1 MSVEHKLYGC
11 QSMTRELR
19 RVLVRAPRDQDQH
32 GWGACGWR
40 EEPDLRRIAEEHEA
54 FCALLADAG
63 AEVALAESDTGGN
76 PDAIYTYDPA
86 LVTDEGALLLR
97 PGKRIRRGEVDAM
110 AEDFERAGVPIAGR
124 LEEPAWAEGGDCCW
138 LDERTLLVGCGYRTN
153 EAGIERLRELLP
165 DVEVIVYDLPHW
177 RGRREVMHLMSLIS
191 PLAPDLAVVYAP
203 LLPTRLAQLLEER
216 EVELVEVP
224 DEEFET
230 LGSNVLALAPR
241 VALAVERNPRTRARM
256 EQAAVEVLTYR
267 GEELSKGDGGPTCLT
282 RPLLRT

>member
-1 MSVEHKLYGC
+1 VSVEPKLYGC
-11 QSMTRELR
+11 QSMTGELR
-19 RVLVRAPRDQDQH
+19 RVLVRAPRDEDQH

-40 EEPDLRRIAEEHEA
+40 EEPDTRRIAQEHEA

-63 AEVALAESDTGGN
+63 ADVVRAESDTGGN

-86 LVTDEGALLLR
+86 LVTDEGALLLH
-97 PGKRIRRGEVDAM
+97 PGKRIRRGEVGAM
-110 AEDFERAGVPIAGR
+110 AEDFERAGVPVAGR
-124 LEEPAWAEGGDCCW
+124 LQDPASAEGGDCCW
-138 LDERTLLVGCGYRTN
+138 LDERTLLVACGYRTN
-153 EAGIERLRELLP
+153 EAGISGLRELLP
-165 DVEVIVYDLPHW
+165 EIDVIAFDLPCW
-177 RGRREVMHLMSLIS
+177 RGRGEVMHLMSLIS

-224 DEEFET
+224 DEEFAT

-241 VALAVERNPRTRARM
+241 VALAVEGNPRTRARM
-256 EQAAVEVLTYR
+256 ERAGVEVLTYR